1 MLYST
6 KIAVISVIIA
16 VSLISTG
23 VILHFKLSNTEKAE
37 IQTGLEQNENPKQE
51 LQELEK
57 DLKSELETNIN
68 ENYKPTLPSYIKMND
83 GIQTVIINA
92 TEFKFTPSDIQI
104 HSGMTKFVVVNNGV
118 GEHEL
123 VMYEESKRDIV
134 DKAEKIED
142 EETIKNNIIL
152 EVEEVKPGTSGES
165 EVVDLKEGTYVIG
178 CHIPGHYESG
188 MKGKLVVG

>member
-1 MLYST
+1 
-6 KIAVISVIIA
+6 
-16 VSLISTG
+16 
-23 VILHFKLSNTEKAE
+23 
-37 IQTGLEQNENPKQE
+37 
-51 LQELEK
+51 
-57 DLKSELETNIN
+57 
-68 ENYKPTLPSYIKMND
+68 MND
-83 GIQTVIINA
+83 GVQIVTINA